1 MSNSSGQ
8 QRQTT
13 SIMVNLSNIEDFLH
27 LEGPMGRNHYLLIA
41 QGMSHEVW
49 IVGFANR
56 ATGVK
61 VLTLLF

>member
-1 MSNSSGQ
+1 
-8 QRQTT
+8 
-13 SIMVNLSNIEDFLH
+13 MVNLSNIEDFLH